1 MKLKLFLII
10 LASLIITGCGDKSKT
25 VSTINTAAVE
35 KVDIERYMGRWYE
48 IARFP
53 NRFENDLVGVTADY
67 SIDKKGKIKVL
78 NSGYKN
84 TLQGKLKK
92 AHGKAK
98 IPDPQKPGML
108 KVAFFLFFYGD
119 YFILELDR
127 DYQWVL
133 VGSSTP
139 EYLWILSRTPQID
152 PVIYNAIIK
161 KAESKGYDITKLE
174 MVKQHV
180 K

>member
-1 MKLKLFLII
+1 MKFKLILII
-10 LASLIITGCGDKSKT
+10 LTAIIIPGCGDKNNT
-25 VSTINTAAVE
+25 VSSIDTATVE
-35 KVDIERYMGRWYE
+35 NVNIERYMGRWYE
-48 IARFP
+48 ISRFP
-53 NRFENDLVGVTADY
+53 NRFEKGLVGVTADY

-78 NSGYKN
+78 NSGYKD
-84 TLQGKLKK
+84 TLQGKRKE

-98 IPDPQKPGML
+98 IPDPKEPGKL

-139 EYLWILSRTPQID
+139 EYLWILSRTPQLD
-152 PVIYNAIIK
+152 PEIYNAVVK
-161 KAESKGYDITKLE
+161 KAEARGYDVSKLE
-174 MVKQHV
+174 MVEQPV

>member
-1 MKLKLFLII
+1 MKLFIII
-10 LASLIITGCGDKSKT
+10 LASLIISGCGDKSKT
-25 VSTINTAAVE
+25 VNAIDTAAVE
-35 KVDIERYMGRWYE
+35 NVDIERYMGRWYE

-53 NRFENDLVGVTADY
+53 NRFEKDLVGVTADY
-67 SIDKKGKIKVL
+67 SIEKKGKIKVV
-78 NSGYKN
+78 NSGYKD
-84 TLQGKLKK
+84 TLQGKRKE

-133 VGSSTP
+133 AGSSTP
-139 EYLWILSRTPQID
+139 EYLWILSRTPRLD
-152 PVIYNAIIK
+152 PVIYNAIVK
-161 KAESKGYDITKLE
+161 KAEARGYDTTKLE
-174 MVKQHV
+174 MVEQPV